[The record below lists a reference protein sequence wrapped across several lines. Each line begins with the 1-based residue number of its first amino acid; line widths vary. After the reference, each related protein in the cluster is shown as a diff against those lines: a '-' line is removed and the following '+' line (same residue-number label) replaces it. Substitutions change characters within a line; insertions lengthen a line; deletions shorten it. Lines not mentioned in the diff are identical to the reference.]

1 MSSGVVRTNYNVS
14 TIDLPIQTLFRLD
27 KNQGKKC
34 KFNFI
39 SELVLLF
46 FSHKNYKDSYKYFS
60 TLINLSLQIPEKK
73 FTDIIFSGKNAF
85 KYEDNHDSE
94 FILASK
100 SCFDKN
106 NYLLMLNRIR
116 SILTSCPELT
126 YKQKFDYCS
135 IERYFMKLY
144 LKECIVNF

>member
-1 MSSGVVRTNYNVS
+1 MSSGVVRTNYNFA
-14 TIDLPIQTLFRLD
+14 TTDLPIQSLFKLD
-27 KNQGKKC
+27 KNQGQKC

-73 FTDIIFSGKNAF
+73 FADVIFSGNNALRYDD
-85 KYEDNHDSE
+85 KDNSE
-94 FILASK
+94 FLLAEK
-100 SCFDKN
+100 SCFDKK

-116 SILTSCPELT
+116 SILNSCPDLT
-126 YKQKFDYCS
+126 YEQKFDYCS

-144 LKECIVNF
+144 LKECIVGI